1 MDDGFGDT
9 ARLAC
14 PRVALALLLACTS
27 VDELASVPLLGLFA
41 GGDELLSVSEESTIG
56 CFRAARGFTMPPQR
70 GRTEMRSAAN
80 GHAWTTVV
88 GAQTEL
94 DANLRCR
101 GLTNALPQHFG
112 TKARDPLLA
121 GVSVDGYR

>member
-1 MDDGFGDT
+1 MVDDGSGDT

-27 VDELASVPLLGLFA
+27 VDELASVPLLGLFG
-41 GGDELLSVSEESTIG
+41 GGDELLLLSVSEESAIG

-70 GRTEMRSAAN
+70 GRTERRSAAH

-94 DANLRCR
+94 DANLDCK
-101 GLTNALPQHFG
+101 GSANARFSNIRERKHVILF
-112 TKARDPLLA
+112 
-121 GVSVDGYR
+121 

>member
-1 MDDGFGDT
+1 MVDDGSGDT

-27 VDELASVPLLGLFA
+27 VDELVSVPLLGLFA
-41 GGDELLSVSEESTIG
+41 GGELLSVSEESTIG

-70 GRTEMRSAAN
+70 GRTEMRSAVN

-88 GAQTEL
+88 GA
-94 DANLRCR
+94 
-101 GLTNALPQHFG
+101 
-112 TKARDPLLA
+112 
-121 GVSVDGYR
+121 